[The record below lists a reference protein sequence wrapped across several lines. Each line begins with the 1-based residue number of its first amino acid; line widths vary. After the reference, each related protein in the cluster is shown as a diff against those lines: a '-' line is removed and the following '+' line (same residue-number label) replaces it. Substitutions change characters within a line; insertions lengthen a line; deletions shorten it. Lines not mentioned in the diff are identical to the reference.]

1 MATSRIPRG
10 YERNSNLIRQFIEVS
25 DGIRPAIQM
34 KPAQYLPVQNEDN
47 YLNDWVVINAGDIV
61 AVDASG
67 FLTNANGG
75 ASTAYVYTSNDV
87 GLTIDY
93 DSNGHDQYVA
103 GPKTCSNKLPGNRPI
118 GVAPYD
124 YYQNINQ
131 GFDSANPVGVTKYTN
146 YQLQD
151 KVSVLCDYLIEL
163 PVTTGVDASGKVN
176 VGDLVQSDI
185 NGNFVR
191 WTNGV
196 HDVSQIVGRV
206 MQRQAVAAVDN
217 LNLVQT
223 VPGLGLSGS
232 ETGGIP
238 QHLYNYTNATA
249 YAEKILVNLMVA

>member
-1 MATSRIPRG
+1 M
-10 YERNSNLIRQFIEVS
+10 
-25 DGIRPAIQM
+25 
-34 KPAQYLPVQNEDN
+34 
-47 YLNDWVVINAGDIV
+47 
-61 AVDASG
+61 
-67 FLTNANGG
+67 
-75 ASTAYVYTSNDV
+75 
-87 GLTIDY
+87 
-93 DSNGHDQYVA
+93 
-103 GPKTCSNKLPGNRPI
+103 
-118 GVAPYD
+118 
-124 YYQNINQ
+124 
-131 GFDSANPVGVTKYTN
+131 TKYTN